1 MEENKEVFDWK
12 KELREAKQ
20 IFLDARHEFDK
31 QLAIVDE
38 KVKRAIELGGKDAE
52 QEWNEFAAY
61 WKEKGRI
68 INWKKWRYVY
78 IACGLIIFGLVLHY
92 VFGV

>member
-1 MEENKEVFDWK
+1 MKENKEVFDWK

-31 QLAIVDE
+31 QIAIVDE
-38 KVKRAIELGGKDAE
+38 KIEKAFELGGKDAR
-52 QEWNEFAAY
+52 QEWDGFTEY

-78 IACGLIIFGLVLHY
+78 IGCFVIICGLILHY
-92 VFGV
+92 VFGI